1 MSPQALGRYQIVREV
16 GRGAMGVVYLAEDP
30 RLHRRVAIKTVEL
43 TLDDEQQRDFLRNR
57 LLRDAQAAASLSH
70 PNIVPV
76 FDVIEEPNSAYV
88 VMEYVDGESLAA
100 RLRRIGRPEPAFTLR
115 VLREMSA
122 ALDYT
127 HARGVIH
134 RDIKPGNVMLDAS
147 GVAKIMDFGI
157 ARIAD
162 TRTNTPT
169 GMVMGTIHY
178 MAPEQVK
185 GEPLDGRCDQFAL
198 GAVAYEMLTGG
209 TMFGAQSLATL
220 AYKIVNEEPPPM
232 RSLNGNLPE
241 AVDAVIRKALA
252 KQPAQ
257 RFASCGEF
265 VRALDAAFAGQP
277 LAIETPD
284 REAPTRTMGI
294 PGGGLAPA
302 ATAAS
307 AAMPARRP
315 GRAWILVA
323 AAATALAGAAAV
335 ALWRPWT
342 RPHPV
347 PVAEAPATVAHAVPE
362 GTAAN
367 ALHAPATPPEKTS
380 AARNLRTAA
389 RSAAPP
395 REVAERAPDPA
406 TAAPKTPRQQAAPEP
421 EPAPITTAVETEQE
435 TQSDERTAGP
445 AVEAWKQGNALES
458 QGDHAGA
465 IAAYT
470 KAISI
475 KPRYA
480 AAFHN
485 RGLARFRDKDFV
497 DAAADFSQA
506 IDILPK
512 NAKSYVWRGNARSQ
526 LKRMDLALSDY
537 SRAIELNPELPAG
550 WGGRGSLYVHES
562 QFRKALNDLN
572 QAVRLAPRQE
582 IWYRNRAAARRGL
595 GDEAGARAD
604 EEQAR
609 KLMARR
615 GGDGAALN
623 HRP

>member
-1 MSPQALGRYQIVREV
+1 
-16 GRGAMGVVYLAEDP
+16 MGVVYLAEDP

-76 FDVIEEPNSAYV
+76 FDVIEEPDSAYV

-100 RLRRIGRPEPAFTLR
+100 HLRRIGRPKPAFTLR

-134 RDIKPGNVMLDAS
+134 RDIKPGNVMLDAA

-178 MAPEQVK
+178 MAPEQIK
-185 GEPLDGRCDQFAL
+185 GEALDGRCDQFAL

-232 RSLNGNLPE
+232 RSLNGDLPE
-241 AVDAVIRKALA
+241 AVDVVIRKALA

-265 VRALDAAFAGQP
+265 VRTLDAAFAGQP

-284 REAPTRTMGI
+284 REAPTRSMGI
-294 PGGGLAPA
+294 PGGALAQA
-302 ATAAS
+302 AAAS

-323 AAATALAGAAAV
+323 AVGTALAAGAAAM
-335 ALWRPWT
+335 ALWKPWT
-342 RPHPV
+342 RPHPP
-347 PVAEAPATVAHAVPE
+347 PVAVAPATVAHAEPG

-367 ALHAPATPPEKTS
+367 ALPAPAVPPEKTS
-380 AARNLRTAA
+380 AARNLGPAVHTAA
-389 RSAAPP
+389 PQ
-395 REVAERAPDPA
+395 REVAERAPDPV

-421 EPAPITTAVETEQE
+421 EPAPIATAVEMEQE

-485 RGLARFRDKDFV
+485 RGLARFRDKDFAN
-497 DAAADFSQA
+497 AAADFSHA

-526 LKRMDLALSDY
+526 LKQMDLALSDY
-537 SRAIELNPELPAG
+537 SRAIELNPELPGG
-550 WGGRGSLYVHES
+550 WGGRGAVYVHES

-572 QAVRLAPRQE
+572 QAVRLAPHQE

-604 EEQAR
+604 EDQAKR
-609 KLMARR
+609 LMARR

>member
-1 MSPQALGRYQIVREV
+1 MSPQELGRYQIVREV

-76 FDVIEEPNSAYV
+76 FDVIEEPDSAYV

-100 RLRRIGRPEPAFTLR
+100 RLRRTGRPEPAFTLR

-134 RDIKPGNVMLDAS
+134 RDIKPGNVMLDAA

-178 MAPEQVK
+178 MAPEQIK
-185 GEPLDGRCDQFAL
+185 GEALDGRCDQFAL

-232 RSLNGNLPE
+232 RSLNGDLPE
-241 AVDAVIRKALA
+241 AVDVVIRKALA

-265 VRALDAAFAGQP
+265 VRTLDAAFAGQP

-284 REAPTRTMGI
+284 REAPTRSMGI
-294 PGGGLAPA
+294 PGGALAQA
-302 ATAAS
+302 AAAS

-323 AAATALAGAAAV
+323 AVGTALAAGAAAM
-335 ALWRPWT
+335 ALWKPWT
-342 RPHPV
+342 RPHPP
-347 PVAEAPATVAHAVPE
+347 PVAVAPATVAHAEPG

-367 ALHAPATPPEKTS
+367 ALPAPAVPPEKTS
-380 AARNLRTAA
+380 AARNLGPAVHTAA
-389 RSAAPP
+389 PQ
-395 REVAERAPDPA
+395 REVAERAPDPV

-421 EPAPITTAVETEQE
+421 EPAPIATAVEMEQE

-485 RGLARFRDKDFV
+485 RGLARFRDKDFAN
-497 DAAADFSQA
+497 AAADFSHA

-526 LKRMDLALSDY
+526 LKQMDLALSDY
-537 SRAIELNPELPAG
+537 SRAIELNPELPGG
-550 WGGRGSLYVHES
+550 WGGRGAVYVHES

-572 QAVRLAPRQE
+572 QAVRLAPHQE

-604 EEQAR
+604 EDQAKR
-609 KLMARR
+609 LMARR

>member
-1 MSPQALGRYQIVREV
+1 
-16 GRGAMGVVYLAEDP
+16 MGVVYLAEDP

-76 FDVIEEPNSAYV
+76 FDVIEEPDSAYV

-100 RLRRIGRPEPAFTLR
+100 RLRRTGRPEPAFTLR

-134 RDIKPGNVMLDAS
+134 RDIKPGNVMLDAA

-178 MAPEQVK
+178 MAPEQIK
-185 GEPLDGRCDQFAL
+185 GEALDGRCDQFAL

-232 RSLNGNLPE
+232 RSLNGDLPE
-241 AVDAVIRKALA
+241 AVDVVIRKALA

-265 VRALDAAFAGQP
+265 VRTLDAAFAGQP

-284 REAPTRTMGI
+284 REAPTRSMGI
-294 PGGGLAPA
+294 PGGALAQA
-302 ATAAS
+302 AAAS

-323 AAATALAGAAAV
+323 AVGTALAAGAAAM
-335 ALWRPWT
+335 ALWKPWT
-342 RPHPV
+342 RPHPP
-347 PVAEAPATVAHAVPE
+347 PVAVAPATVAHAEPG

-367 ALHAPATPPEKTS
+367 ALPAPAVPPEKTS
-380 AARNLRTAA
+380 AARNLGPAVHTAA
-389 RSAAPP
+389 PQ
-395 REVAERAPDPA
+395 REVAERAPDPV

-421 EPAPITTAVETEQE
+421 EPAPIATAVEMEQE

-485 RGLARFRDKDFV
+485 RGLARFRDKDFAN
-497 DAAADFSQA
+497 AAADFSHA

-526 LKRMDLALSDY
+526 LKQMDLALSDY
-537 SRAIELNPELPAG
+537 GRAIELNPELPGG
-550 WGGRGSLYVHES
+550 WGGRGAVYVHES

-572 QAVRLAPRQE
+572 QAVRLAPHQE

-604 EEQAR
+604 EDQAKR
-609 KLMARR
+609 LMARR

>member
-1 MSPQALGRYQIVREV
+1 
-16 GRGAMGVVYLAEDP
+16 MGVVYLAEDP

-43 TLDDEQQRDFLRNR
+43 TLDDQEQREFLRNR
-57 LLRDAQAAASLSH
+57 LLRDAQAAAALSH

-76 FDVIEEPNSAYV
+76 FDVIEEPKSAYV

-134 RDIKPGNVMLDAS
+134 RDIKPGNVMLDAA

-265 VRALDAAFAGQP
+265 VRALEAAFAGQP
-277 LAIETPD
+277 VVMEMPD
-284 REAPTRTMGI
+284 REAPTRTMGT
-294 PGGGLAPA
+294 PNAGLAQA

-307 AAMPARRP
+307 APTPAGKP
-315 GRAWILVA
+315 GRAWILVVA
-323 AAATALAGAAAV
+323 AGIALAAGAV
-335 ALWRPWT
+335 ALWKPWN
-342 RPHPV
+342 RPHPAS
-347 PVAEAPATVAHAVPE
+347 VADEAPATLAQAQQ
-362 GTAAN
+362 GGSAAN
-367 ALHAPATPPEKTS
+367 PSPVPATPPEKNS
-380 AARNLRTAA
+380 LA
-389 RSAAPP
+389 RSLRPAAHGKTPQQ
-395 REVAERAPDPA
+395 EAAERAPEPVPVPPKVAKRQEAELEVEPAPA
-406 TAAPKTPRQQAAPEP
+406 TAAA
-421 EPAPITTAVETEQE
+421 ETEQE
-435 TQSDERTAGP
+435 TQSDEKTAGP
-445 AVEAWKQGNALES
+445 AVEAWKQGNALEN

-475 KPRYA
+475 RPRYA

-485 RGLARFRDKDFV
+485 RGLARFRDKDFAN
-497 DAAADFSQA
+497 AASDFSQA

-512 NAKSYVWRGNARSQ
+512 NAKAYVWRGNVRSQ
-526 LKRMDLALSDY
+526 LKQMDLALSDY
-537 SRAIELNPELPAG
+537 SRAIELNPELPGG
-550 WGGRGSLYVHES
+550 WGGRGALYVHES

-609 KLMARR
+609 RLKARR